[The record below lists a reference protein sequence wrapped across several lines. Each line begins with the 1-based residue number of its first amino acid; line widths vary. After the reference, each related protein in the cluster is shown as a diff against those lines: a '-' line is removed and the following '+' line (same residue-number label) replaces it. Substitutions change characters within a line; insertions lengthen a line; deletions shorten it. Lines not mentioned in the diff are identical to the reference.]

1 MPGNMREKD
10 LKVPGYVLRRTNY
23 GEADRILNIITPVG
37 KVSAI
42 AKGVRKEKSKLA
54 GGVEMLTRSDYV
66 IHFGK
71 SEMGVVTSAKM
82 VKHYSGLLRNYDTME
97 LVGMILKG
105 VNKAAEGSDTAEFFK
120 IVDQCLKAL
129 ENGMRRELVEAWLVL
144 NLERAMGEQ
153 MNLYRDVDG
162 TKLSAEEHYMWDNIE
177 GAFRAHEKGEFG
189 ANEIKLMRIMISV
202 ELEAVGRVK
211 VGDEVVRKVCELCK
225 MNKAGVL

>member
-1 MPGNMREKD
+1 MPGNTREKD
-10 LKVPGYVLRRTNY
+10 LKAPGYVLRRTNY

-54 GGVEMLTRSDYV
+54 GGVEMLTRSDFV

-82 VKHYSGLLRNYDTME
+82 VKHYGGLLKNYDLME
-97 LVGMILKG
+97 FVGKILKE
-105 VNKAAEGSDTAEFFK
+105 VNRAAEGSDAAEFFE
-120 IVDQCLKAL
+120 IVDQCLKVL
-129 ENGMRRELVEAWLVL
+129 ESGMKRELVEAWFVL
-144 NLERAMGEQ
+144 HLERAMGEQ

-162 TKLSAEEHYMWDNIE
+162 VKLSAEEHYMWDGME
-177 GAFRAHEKGEFG
+177 RAFRVHEKGEFG
-189 ANEIKLMRIMISV
+189 ANEIKMMRLLITM

-211 VGDEVVRKVCELCK
+211 VGDEVVQKVCGLCR
-225 MNKAGVL
+225 MNKAGML